1 MKKKLLCFTFT
12 AMVATFVLAHLT
24 TSCKKADNQTSSQT
38 VENFKEGVDYEI
50 VPDSL
55 PFTNS
60 EGQPDFW
67 YPSNAG
73 DTIWLRGPKVRGASG
88 GSKHYESDPMW
99 REVQRHVDNDPYFK
113 QW

>member
-60 EGQPDFW
+60 EEQPDFW